1 MFRNKVFPSESVNYL
16 EIYNAS
22 EGFFGV
28 QDDISRKDE
37 MMLMLDYG
45 IFYEFIPMEE
55 IEKEYPKAVSLDE
68 VEIGKNYAIII
79 STNAG
84 LWRYKIGDTIRFTT
98 KYPYRFKISGVP
110 SNLSMPL
117 AKKSLLKTQI

>member
-1 MFRNKVFPSESVNYL
+1 M
-16 EIYNAS
+16 
-22 EGFFGV
+22 

-55 IEKEYPKAVSLDE
+55 IEKEYPKAVSLDD
-68 VEIGKNYAIII
+68 VEIGKNYAVII

-84 LWRYKIGDTIRFTT
+84 WTDRVYNDHR
-98 KYPYRFKISGVP
+98 SGKG
-110 SNLSMPL
+110 LSDVFGR
-117 AKKSLLKTQI
+117 KS